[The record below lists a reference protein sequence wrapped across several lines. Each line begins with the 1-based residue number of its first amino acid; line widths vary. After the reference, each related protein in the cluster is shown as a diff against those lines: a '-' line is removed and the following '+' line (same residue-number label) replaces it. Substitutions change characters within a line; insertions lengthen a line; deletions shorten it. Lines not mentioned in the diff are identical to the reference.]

1 MNSMPPDSFRS
12 RWFIVL
18 LPALALPCAPVQLGA
33 QTRPA
38 PVVSPPPTGSPS
50 ARHPLRPLPGPIYET
65 PEFSEAVDHG
75 TRARSGRPGP
85 DYWTQYA
92 RYDIDARLDPATHR
106 VTGEERVVYLNRS
119 PDTLTSIAV
128 HLRQNAF
135 KPEVPRK
142 DEAPLTDGMQLSRIL
157 VNGTAPADDAVEVEG
172 TVMTIALAEP
182 LVPGDSLALDFAWS
196 FEVPPKPS
204 DGRQGREGN
213 VYYIG
218 YWYPQLAVYD
228 DVQAQRRGSARGW
241 VADQYPLG
249 GEFYMGYADYDLRL
263 TVPAGWTLGATG
275 SLRNP
280 AEVLTEG
287 AREKLARA
295 RRTGEQVRV
304 FTPGDPP
311 ERTFVAAASGDST
324 ATWHYTA
331 TNIRDVAWT
340 ASDEEAWDATRALVD
355 RDGRDETAPDTVDI
369 HSFFRLHE
377 PAAAWPIGGARYTAD
392 AIEQLSAYLWPYP
405 WPAMTSVEGVLT
417 GGGMEYPM
425 MTVMRPWADTLQLAG
440 DLMHETGHMWF
451 PMMVGSNEKR
461 VPWMDEG
468 LTQFDVAQA
477 MRPLYGE
484 APEGGRPND
493 SEVGQRY
500 LYMIA
505 AQQGYDWSLMW
516 PGELYPPSLYSLMFY
531 DKTAQVLAALR
542 DVIGEETFHRA
553 LREYG
558 RRWEGK
564 HPYPFD
570 FFNTFD
576 DVAGRD
582 LEWFWRTWFFEPWSL
597 DQAIGRV
604 AAEGDSTE
612 ITIEDRGLAP
622 MPVRL
627 EITRADGSAERLEI
641 PVDVWLD
648 GARSY
653 TLRVSG
659 SPAVTKVAIDPDEVF
674 PDIDRS
680 NQTYLVRDVQP

>member
-1 MNSMPPDSFRS
+1 MVTMTQ
-12 RWFIVL
+12 
-18 LPALALPCAPVQLGA
+18 LPACFRRLFAPLALVPSLLICAPTHVHA

-38 PVVSPPPTGSPS
+38 PVVSPPPTDGEA
-50 ARHPLRPLPGPIYET
+50 ARRPLRPLPGPVYET
-65 PEFSEAVDHG
+65 PEFSEAVARG
-75 TRARSGRPGP
+75 TRTRSGRPGP

-106 VTGEERVVYLNRS
+106 VTGEERVMYLNRS
-119 PDTLTSIAV
+119 PDTLASVAV
-128 HLRQNAF
+128 HLRQNVFRPA
-135 KPEVPRK
+135 VPRK
-142 DEAPLTDGMQLSRIL
+142 DPAPLTDGMQMSRIL
-157 VNGTAPADDAVEVEG
+157 VGGASPADDAVEVEG
-172 TVMTIALAEP
+172 TVMTIDLAEP
-182 LVPGDSLALDFAWS
+182 LAPGDSLALEFAW
-196 FEVPPKPS
+196 FYEVAPKPS

-213 VYYIG
+213 VYFIG

-228 DVQAQRRGSARGW
+228 DVDGW
-241 VADQYPLG
+241 VADPYSLG
-249 GEFYMGYADYDLRL
+249 GEFYMGYADYDVRL
-263 TVPAGWTLGATG
+263 TVPWGWTVGATG

-280 AEVLTEG
+280 GDVLTDA
-287 AREKLARA
+287 ARSKLADA
-295 RRTGEQVRV
+295 RRTGQVVRMW
-304 FTPGDPP
+304 TPGDPREP
-311 ERTFVAAASGDST
+311 VFARSGADGAGAT

-331 TNIRDVAWT
+331 TDIRDFAWT
-340 ASDEEAWDATRALVD
+340 ASDEEAWDATRALVPP
-355 RDGRDETAPDTVDI
+355 DGPGGAENAAPDTVDI

-392 AIEQLSAYLWPYP
+392 AIEQLSAYLWAYP
-405 WPAMTSVEGVLT
+405 WPTMTSVEGVLT

-425 MTVMRPWADTLQLAG
+425 MTVMRPWRDTLKLAG

-493 SEVGQRY
+493 SETGQRSIY
-500 LYMIA
+500 LWA
-505 AQQGYDWSLMW
+505 ATRGYDWALMW
-516 PGELYPPSLYSLMFY
+516 PGELYPPSLYFVMQY
-531 DKTAQVLAALR
+531 NKTAQVLAALR
-542 DVIGEETFHRA
+542 AMIGEETFHRA

-558 RRWEGK
+558 RRWIGG
-564 HPYPFD
+564 HPHPFD

-582 LEWFWRTWFFEPWSL
+582 LEWFWRTWFYEPWSL
-597 DQAIGRV
+597 DQAIGSV
-604 AAEGDSTE
+604 EVDGDSVA
-612 ITIEDRGLAP
+612 ITVEDLGLAP

-627 EITRADGSAERLEI
+627 SITRDDGAVERREV

-648 GARSY
+648 GARSH
-653 TLRVSG
+653 TVRVTG
-659 SPAVTKVAIDPDEVF
+659 DPAVVGVEIDPEALI

-680 NQTYLVRDVQP
+680 NQAWVAAGQ

>member
-1 MNSMPPDSFRS
+1 MVTTTQVPARFR
-12 RWFIVL
+12 WLVAPIGL
-18 LPALALPCAPVQLGA
+18 LLVPLICAPAPLGA

-38 PVVSPPPTGSPS
+38 PVVTPPPTGGDA
-50 ARHPLRPLPGPIYET
+50 ARRPLRPLPGPVYET
-65 PEFSEAVDHG
+65 PEFTEAVARG
-75 TRARSGRPGP
+75 TRTRSGRPGP
-85 DYWTQYA
+85 GYWTQYA

-119 PDTLTSIAV
+119 PDTLTSVAV

-135 KPEVPRK
+135 APTTPRK
-142 DEAPLTDGMQLSRIL
+142 DPAPLTDGMQMSRI
-157 VNGTAPADDAVEVEG
+157 VVGGVSPAEDAVEVDG
-172 TVMTIALAEP
+172 TVMTIDLAEP
-182 LVPGDSLALDFAWS
+182 LVPGDSLALEFAWS
-196 FEVPPKPS
+196 YEVPPKPS

-228 DVQAQRRGSARGW
+228 DVDGW
-241 VADQYPLG
+241 VADPYSLG
-249 GEFYMGYADYDLRL
+249 GEFYMGYADYDVRL
-263 TVPAGWTLGATG
+263 TVPWGWTVGATG

-280 AEVLTEG
+280 GDVLTEA
-287 AREKLARA
+287 ARAELAEA
-295 RRTGEQVRV
+295 RRTGNVVRMW
-304 FTPGDPP
+304 TPGDPR
-311 ERTFVAAASGDST
+311 ERVFARGVADGAGAT

-331 TNIRDVAWT
+331 TDIRDFAWT
-340 ASDEEAWDATRALVD
+340 TSDEEAWDATRALVP
-355 RDGRDETAPDTVDI
+355 RVGPDGAGSAAPDTVDV

-405 WPAMTSVEGVLT
+405 WPTMTSVEGVLT

-425 MTVMRPWADTLQLAG
+425 MTVMRPWRDTLKLAG

-493 SEVGQRY
+493 SEEGQRM

-505 AQQGYDWSLMW
+505 AQRGYDWPLMW

-542 DVIGEETFHRA
+542 AVVGEEIFHRA

-558 RRWEGK
+558 HRWVGR
-564 HPYPFD
+564 HPHPFD

-576 DVAGRD
+576 DVADRD

-597 DQAIGRV
+597 DQAIGGV
-604 AAEGDSTE
+604 EVVGDSVA
-612 ITIEDRGLAP
+612 IAIQDLGLAP

-627 EITRADGSAERLEI
+627 EITRDDGSSERREI
-641 PVDVWLD
+641 PVDIWLD
-648 GARSY
+648 GARSH
-653 TLRVSG
+653 TVRVAG
-659 SPAVTKVAIDPDEVF
+659 EPAVVAVEIDPEAQF

-680 NQTYLVRDVQP
+680 NQAWGAD